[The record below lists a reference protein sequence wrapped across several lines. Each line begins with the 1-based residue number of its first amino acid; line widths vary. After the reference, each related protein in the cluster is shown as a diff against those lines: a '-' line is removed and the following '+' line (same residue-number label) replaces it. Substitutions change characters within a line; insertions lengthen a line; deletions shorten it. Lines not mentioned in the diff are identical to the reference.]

1 MKMIRK
7 DSDTENEFLIY
18 LQISHENVLKYF
30 DHFEHEEDGLDY
42 ICIITEYCQV
52 HFCTLFLIVLH
63 LSLMS
68 IKYILIN

>member
-7 DSDTENEFLIY
+7 DSDTENEFLIF

-52 HFCTLFLIVLH
+52 HYCFIIFN
-63 LSLMS
+63 S
-68 IKYILIN
+68 IGYLLNMF